1 MEQINLKDKLLEY
14 AESIDNA
21 KNKDKENPDQLL
33 LEAYKYIK
41 NNYDIFN
48 IRAYDYILALR
59 NLRMCENNMPK
70 KYICDCNVYFSYP
83 KDDIDIKRLGEIDVL
98 NALTTINRKLS
109 LDLTSDI
116 FIKNKD
122 YNSLD
127 TTNLCKNTTRL
138 FEIYCKHNNIKCQR
152 IKIAA
157 GFDENIELFDG
168 CGFHYFN
175 IVTVNNEKYIYD
187 VTYKQF
193 FKIKDNFFQ
202 KLGIIGHP
210 PTSLGK
216 YMIIEEKR
224 KKTAEE
230 LLKKGFIPYNEENLK
245 NYLDGFALSYRN
257 GLYYEQV
264 GNTNYNTI
272 YTFDDYE
279 RFLFT
284 DDSQVK
290 HESIDVLGYQYKELK
305 NPNFDFN
312 YHKTL

>member
-21 KNKDKENPDQLL
+21 KNKNKENPDQLL

-70 KYICDCNVYFSYP
+70 KYICDCNVDFSYP
-83 KDDIDIKRLGEIDVL
+83 KDDIDIKRLGKIDIL

-138 FEIYCKHNNIKCQR
+138 FE
-152 IKIAA
+152 
-157 GFDENIELFDG
+157 
-168 CGFHYFN
+168 
-175 IVTVNNEKYIYD
+175 
-187 VTYKQF
+187 
-193 FKIKDNFFQ
+193 
-202 KLGIIGHP
+202 
-210 PTSLGK
+210 
-216 YMIIEEKR
+216 
-224 KKTAEE
+224 
-230 LLKKGFIPYNEENLK
+230 
-245 NYLDGFALSYRN
+245 
-257 GLYYEQV
+257 
-264 GNTNYNTI
+264 
-272 YTFDDYE
+272 
-279 RFLFT
+279 
-284 DDSQVK
+284 
-290 HESIDVLGYQYKELK
+290 
-305 NPNFDFN
+305 
-312 YHKTL
+312 